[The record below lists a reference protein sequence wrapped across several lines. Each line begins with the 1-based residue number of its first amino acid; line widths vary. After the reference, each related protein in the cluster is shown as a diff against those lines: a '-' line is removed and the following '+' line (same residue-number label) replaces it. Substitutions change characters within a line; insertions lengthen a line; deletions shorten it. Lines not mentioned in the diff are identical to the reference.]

1 MKNEVT
7 TIGDSLKDIF
17 VFPDPDEMHKPITNR
32 ILHERESNRYLLL
45 GYGEKITI
53 SNIQHEIGGSACN
66 VAVGLAKTGLKTAI
80 FSAVGQDSE
89 GEGIISQLKKQK
101 VETGLIQKDKS
112 KKTSFSIIIS
122 FEGERSI
129 LVFHSFRP
137 EDFTLPEKIESDWIY
152 IGPVGENY
160 KSLYNELTSRA
171 AQSNIKIAINPGSEQ
186 IKDGIHAFGGLLRV
200 AKILFLNKEE
210 AQRLADI
217 PGVATVKEIVR
228 VLQKTG
234 IETIVITD
242 GKNGAYVATESEF
255 YKTGIYPCERVES
268 TGAGDAFASGFLAAT
283 INGEKLFDCLRL
295 GAVNSASVVGEIG
308 AQKGLLSSSTIKKR
322 IKEYRWPAES
332 LRFS

>member
-1 MKNEVT
+1 MKYDVV
-7 TIGDSLKDIF
+7 TIGDVLKDIF
-17 VFPDPDEMHKPITNR
+17 VFPDPEEMHRPITNR
-32 ILHERESNRYLLL
+32 VLHEREHSRYLLL

-66 VAVGLAKTGLKTAI
+66 VAAGIAKSGLKTAV

-89 GEGIISQLKKQK
+89 GEEIISRLKKQK
-101 VETGLIQKDKS
+101 VDTDLIEKDKS

-137 EDFTLPEKIESDWIY
+137 EEFELPSKIDSEWLY
-152 IGPVGENY
+152 VGPMGENY
-160 KSLYNELTSRA
+160 KSLYNELTARA
-171 AQSNIKIAINPGSEQ
+171 AQSNINIALNPGSQQ
-186 IKDGIHAFGGLLRV
+186 IKDGVHAFGGLLRV

-210 AQRLADI
+210 AQKLADI

-242 GKNGAYVATESEF
+242 GKNGAYVATETEF
-255 YKTGIYPCERVES
+255 FKVGIYPGERVEV
-268 TGAGDAFASGFLAAT
+268 TGAGDAFASGFLAAK
-283 INGEKLFDCLRL
+283 IHGEKLFDCLRW
-295 GAVNSASVVGEIG
+295 GVVNSASIVGEIG
-308 AQKGLLSSSTIKKR
+308 AQKGLLSASTIKKR
-322 IKEYRWPAES
+322 IKEYRWPADA